1 MRKKISQVLLKGY
14 VRLALQARSLLYGE
28 GGNALSENALW
39 IVVFVLASIAAA
51 TTLKG
56 AVGDAFT
63 RAATAISTT
72 Y

>member
-1 MRKKISQVLLKGY
+1 MRKKIGQAILKGY
-14 VRLALQARSLLYGE
+14 VRISVQGRSLLYDE
-28 GGNALSENALW
+28 EGNALSENALW
-39 IVVFVLASIAAA
+39 IVVFVLATITAA

-63 RAATAISTT
+63 TAATAITST